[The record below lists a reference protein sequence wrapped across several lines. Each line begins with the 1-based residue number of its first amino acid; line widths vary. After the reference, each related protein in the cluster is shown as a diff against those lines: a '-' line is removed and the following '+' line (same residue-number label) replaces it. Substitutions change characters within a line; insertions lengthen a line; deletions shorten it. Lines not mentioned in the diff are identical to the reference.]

1 MPETESIDRRGPGGA
16 PLHRGRDC
24 RRLSVAL
31 SVGDGLVK
39 YFIRSAPHSGLL
51 VINDRTAKAMGL
63 TIPAALALRADQILE

>member
-1 MPETESIDRRGPGGA
+1 M
-16 PLHRGRDC
+16 
-24 RRLSVAL
+24 
-31 SVGDGLVK
+31 VK